1 MKATLLRTTEAERV
15 TTDWGSLTWHAG
27 RPQGNSTAMTV
38 GMAVIKPGCGNPL
51 HSHPNCSEVL
61 VVLKGRISHVIEDG
75 VEIEM
80 GEGDTIT
87 LPATLPHK
95 ASNIGD
101 EDAVLLIAFSSADRQ
116 MKLEEG

>member
-1 MKATLLRTTEAERV
+1 MKATLLRTTEAERIAA
-15 TTDWGSLTWHAG
+15 DWGGLTWHAG
-27 RPQGNSTAMTV
+27 RPQGNSTEMTV
-38 GMAVIKPGCGNPL
+38 GMATIKPGCGNPL

-61 VVLKGRISHVIEDG
+61 VVMRGRIAHVIEDG
-75 VEIEM
+75 KEVEM

-95 ASNIGD
+95 ARNIGD
-101 EDAVLLIAFSSADRQ
+101 EDAVLLIAFSSANRQ